1 MRAVMP
7 RLNFVA
13 TLLAVTI
20 AVLFAADPAAQKSVD
35 AEMLFQTASH
45 AELVEGDLAKAIKLY
60 REVIAKFPGDRA
72 VSARALVKLGA
83 CYEKSG
89 RDEARAAYERVLRD
103 YGDQSDPVRIARA
116 RLQQMPDAA
125 PASRAAG
132 AAGPTYRLVLDRFGG
147 VRDVVFFPGQ
157 FDFASDGS
165 RFVFRAPVPEKNTS
179 VIFVADA
186 EGALVRPLL
195 KETGTW
201 WGFQYP
207 RWSPQGNRV
216 AYLVHK
222 APYEAAGPWGIFVA
236 DVDTGKA
243 NQIGPDFPDGDPP
256 GDLAWTPDGRE
267 ITYVM
272 NHTEREAV
280 PTGIYSRSVATGE
293 TRVVQTMPVHWSLRL
308 GGYSPDGKW
317 LAFHQRANISSGDQR
332 DIDIWLLPVRGGRAL
347 KQTEYDGIDAQPAWA
362 PDGRALYFVS
372 DRTGDQNVW
381 KQGVD
386 PATGAP
392 AGEPQQ
398 VTFFT
403 DGRVMHP
410 KLFAAGRRMAL
421 SISRNKTVIKVAS
434 PERPQEARELTRGRA
449 PRLSPDGLRL
459 YFIGEGP
466 EQRGLFAMPT
476 AGGVATRLTAT
487 PPAANCG
494 FDLSPDGRTLA
505 YFAKDGSQ
513 VNLYTLPTAGG
524 GARKLVATL
533 GTIEATPLSP
543 PRWSPDGSRIAYAKE
558 QTLFTI
564 PAAGGDPRKVAQ
576 LYNWQEWLWAPD
588 GKSIGALAYAAPED
602 IAVFVVPAGG
612 GEPRRLT
619 TPAER
624 QYKEG
629 LAWHP
634 DGQRL
639 AYMIYAGPGER
650 DSALREAFVDGRPT
664 SQIVDV
670 PDEWE
675 YVGRWTPDGRHFLYQ
690 TLRGFVG
697 TVHAFDP
704 ATGKSRLFVEGVST
718 GVGGLAHGLMTWSAD
733 GRVAAW
739 ATPSMTSQL
748 WVAEHFR

>member
-1 MRAVMP
+1 
-7 RLNFVA
+7 
-13 TLLAVTI
+13 
-20 AVLFAADPAAQKSVD
+20 
-35 AEMLFQTASH
+35 
-45 AELVEGDLAKAIKLY
+45 
-60 REVIAKFPGDRA
+60 
-72 VSARALVKLGA
+72 GA
-83 CYEKSG
+83 CYEKMG
-89 RDEARAAYERVLRD
+89 RGEARTTYERVLRD
-103 YGDQSDPVRIARA
+103 YADQPGAVRIARA
-116 RLQQMPDAA
+116 KLQELTGPA
-125 PASRAAG
+125 PAGPTAV
-132 AAGPTYRLVLDRFGG
+132 GPTYRMVLDRFGG
-147 VRDVVFFPGQ
+147 VRDVAFFPGQ
-157 FDFASDGS
+157 YDFAPDGS
-165 RFVFRAPVPEKNTS
+165 RFVFRAPVPEKDTS

-195 KETGTW
+195 EDTGAW

-222 APYEAAGPWGIFVA
+222 APYESPGPWGIFVA

-243 NQIGPDFPDGDPP
+243 SQIGADFADGDPP

-272 NHTEREAV
+272 NHIGREFV
-280 PTGIYSRSVATGE
+280 PMGIYSRSVATGE
-293 TRVVQTMPVHWSLRL
+293 TRVVQTMPVHWSMRL

-317 LAFHQRANISSGDQR
+317 LAFHEKTATGSDHR
-332 DIDIWLLPVRGGRAL
+332 DLDIWLLPARGGRAL
-347 KQTEYDGIDAQPAWA
+347 RQTERDGIDAQPAWA

-372 DRTGDQNVW
+372 DRSGDQNVW
-381 KQGVD
+381 KLGLD
-386 PATGAP
+386 PATGAQI
-392 AGEPQQ
+392 GQPQQ

-421 SISRNKTVIKVAS
+421 SISRSKTVIKVAN
-434 PERPQEARELTRGRA
+434 PERPDEARELTRGRA

-459 YFIGEGP
+459 YYIGEGP
-466 EQRGLFAMPT
+466 EQRGLFAIPT
-476 AGGVATRLTAT
+476 AGGVPTRITAT

-505 YFAKDGSQ
+505 YFGKDGNQ
-513 VNLYTLPTAGG
+513 VNLYTVSTAGG
-524 GARKLVATL
+524 AERKLVTTL
-533 GTIEATPLSP
+533 GTSATTVVPLTP
-543 PRWSPDGSRIAYAKE
+543 PRWSPDGSRIAYATQ

-564 PAAGGDPRKVAQ
+564 PAAGGEPRQVAQ

-588 GKSIGALAYAAPED
+588 GQSIGALAYAAPED
-602 IAVFVVPAGG
+602 IAVFVVPAEG

-619 TPAER
+619 PPAER
-624 QYKEG
+624 EYKEG

-634 DGQRL
+634 DGARL

-664 SQIVDV
+664 SRLVDV

-675 YVGRWTPDGRHFLYQ
+675 YVGRWTPDGKYFLYQ
-690 TLRGFVG
+690 TLRAFRN
-697 TVHAFDP
+697 TLHAFDP

-733 GRVAAW
+733 GRLAAW
-739 ATPSMTSQL
+739 ATPSMTSQI
-748 WVAEHFR
+748 WVAENFR